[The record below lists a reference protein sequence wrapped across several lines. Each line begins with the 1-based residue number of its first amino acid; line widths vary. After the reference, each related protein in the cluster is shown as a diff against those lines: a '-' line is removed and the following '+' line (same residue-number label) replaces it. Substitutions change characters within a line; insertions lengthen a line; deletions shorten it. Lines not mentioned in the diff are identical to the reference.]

1 MSRKES
7 RIAPRILIAL
17 LASMVTM
24 SISAVE
30 PTKRPTLVVGIMV
43 DGLREDYLELL
54 KGYFGNDGF
63 NRLMTQ
69 GVMLENVD
77 YGPGSDYASA
87 TAMIYTGTSASV
99 NGIASATAYDAE
111 KKMSYPIVLDP
122 SKIGNY
128 TDETYSPAALL
139 VSTLSDEIRID
150 AGGTGYVY
158 SIAPDATQSIL
169 MSGHAGNSAFFF
181 DKAKAVNLP
190 MTNKGNTV
198 YFSKH
203 IAVLSFADS

>member
-111 KKMSYPIVLDP
+111 KKMRPIRLQHCWFRHYQMKFALMPVAPDMFIVLHPMQP
-122 SKIGNY
+122 S
-128 TDETYSPAALL
+128 
-139 VSTLSDEIRID
+139 R
-150 AGGTGYVY
+150 
-158 SIAPDATQSIL
+158 
-169 MSGHAGNSAFFF
+169 F
-181 DKAKAVNLP
+181 
-190 MTNKGNTV
+190 
-198 YFSKH
+198 
-203 IAVLSFADS
+203 